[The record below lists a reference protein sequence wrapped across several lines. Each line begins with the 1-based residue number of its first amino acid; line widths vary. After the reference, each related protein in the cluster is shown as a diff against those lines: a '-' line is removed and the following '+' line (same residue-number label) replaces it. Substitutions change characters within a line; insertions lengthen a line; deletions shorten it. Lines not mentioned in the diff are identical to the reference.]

1 MILLLAP
8 ASAIRLPVVRR
19 RDAVALG
26 AAAGLHSQRAASA
39 AESGS
44 PAARLEELKTLG
56 ARAEQS
62 QAKQTPAFWP
72 GRLEGQ
78 PPPTPRVVLKDAPP
92 AASIEAVRAA
102 IGGEPRGWRD
112 AHRER

>member
-26 AAAGLHSQRAASA
+26 AAAGLGQRAASA

-44 PAARLEELKTLG
+44 PAARLE
-56 ARAEQS
+56 AE
-62 QAKQTPAFWP
+62 FWSYH
-72 GRLEGQ
+72 GRLCD
-78 PPPTPRVVLKDAPP
+78 RW
-92 AASIEAVRAA
+92 S
-102 IGGEPRGWRD
+102 
-112 AHRER
+112 